1 MKIEGVPVELKVATI
16 LLAIMALLPIPL
28 ITILPLQ
35 KIIFLTTSIK
45 SVSSCFFKSAIALD
59 SMSIVFRAE
68 AKIFWSDIIVAVSI
82 ISAKVFYYLIEF
94 LFAFI
99 CF

>member
-35 KIIFLTTSIK
+35 EIIFLTTSIK

-82 ISAKVFYYLIEF
+82 IFAKVFYYLIEI